1 MLFFL
6 GYIFCR
12 NFATSK
18 YIISNISIMKKAT
31 MNKALFGLVAFV
43 AILFMG
49 VTVTSCSNG
58 DEVKEEKINSPI
70 VGTWKMDEKM
80 NEGGEEIPA
89 VTPAPTQVYEVYSAD
104 GKYYKADAPDSNG
117 KKMEEGTFTVKDN
130 ELVVEIANADQ
141 AKTKQ
146 TFTFEVKEEKL
157 TKTNKE
163 TNEIANYTK
172 VK

>member
-1 MLFFL
+1 
-6 GYIFCR
+6 
-12 NFATSK
+12 
-18 YIISNISIMKKAT
+18 
-31 MNKALFGLVAFV
+31 MNKALLGLVAFV

-49 VTVTSCSNG
+49 VTLTSCSND
-58 DEVKEEKINSPI
+58 DEVQEEKKEEKINSPI
-70 VGTWKMDEKM
+70 VGTWKMEGKL
-80 NEGGEEIPA
+80 NEGGDGNTE
-89 VTPAPTQVYEVYSAD
+89 VTPAPTLVYEVYSAD

-130 ELVVEIANADQ
+130 ELEVEIANADQ

-163 TNEIANYTK
+163 TDEIANYTK

>member
-1 MLFFL
+1 
-6 GYIFCR
+6 
-12 NFATSK
+12 
-18 YIISNISIMKKAT
+18 

-58 DEVKEEKINSPI
+58 DEVQEEKINSPI
-70 VGTWKMDEKM
+70 VGTWKMDEKT

>member
-1 MLFFL
+1 
-6 GYIFCR
+6 
-12 NFATSK
+12 
-18 YIISNISIMKKAT
+18 MKKAT

-58 DEVKEEKINSPI
+58 DEVQEEKKEEKINSPI

-89 VTPAPTQVYEVYSAD
+89 VTPAPTQVYEVYSAN

-163 TNEIANYTK
+163 TQEIANYTK

>member
-58 DEVKEEKINSPI
+58 DEVQEEK
-70 VGTWKMDEKM
+70 K
-80 NEGGEEIPA
+80 
-89 VTPAPTQVYEVYSAD
+89 
-104 GKYYKADAPDSNG
+104 
-117 KKMEEGTFTVKDN
+117 
-130 ELVVEIANADQ
+130 
-141 AKTKQ
+141 
-146 TFTFEVKEEKL
+146 
-157 TKTNKE
+157 
-163 TNEIANYTK
+163 
-172 VK
+172 